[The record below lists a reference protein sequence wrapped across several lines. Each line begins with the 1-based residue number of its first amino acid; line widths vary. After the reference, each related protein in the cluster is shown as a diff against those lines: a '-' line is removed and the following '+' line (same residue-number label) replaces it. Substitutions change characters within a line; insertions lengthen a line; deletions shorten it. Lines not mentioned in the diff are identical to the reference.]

1 MMTVNRLT
9 GKFVFSGKN
18 YKEILNKNTE
28 CIVPYPP
35 QYWAKLSPEARDL
48 AQGMLQKDPSSRLSA
63 VEALQ
68 HPWFSLNAPLPLQV
82 PHFEDAGDANLTDEY
97 AHTDLPFLENR
108 LWQIR

>member
-1 MMTVNRLT
+1 
-9 GKFVFSGKN
+9 VFSGKN

-48 AQGMLQKDPSSRLSA
+48 AQGMLQKDPQRRLSA

-68 HPWFSLNAPLPLQV
+68 HPWFSLNAPLPIDLKF
-82 PHFEDAGDANLTDEY
+82 FEEAANLTDE
-97 AHTDLPFLENR
+97 
-108 LWQIR
+108 